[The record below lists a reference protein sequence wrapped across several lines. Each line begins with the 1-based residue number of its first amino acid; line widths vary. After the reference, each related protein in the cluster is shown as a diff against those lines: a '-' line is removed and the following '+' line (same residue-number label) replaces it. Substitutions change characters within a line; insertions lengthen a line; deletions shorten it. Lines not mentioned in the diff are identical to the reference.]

1 MGSGNIVNNKNNVER
16 FIKPSNSFYDKALKE
31 IKNGKKESH
40 WIWYIFPQLKGLGS
54 SYNSNYYGINDINEA
69 KEYLNHEILG
79 NRLIEITQMLLN
91 LNKNDPFEIFGP
103 IDSMKVKS
111 SMTLFY
117 YTFNKK
123 NSLFKDVLNKYY
135 NGEYCNITIRKLNK
149 ENKVF
154 C

>member
-1 MGSGNIVNNKNNVER
+1 MGSGIIKYNIER
-16 FIKPSNSFYDKALKE
+16 FIEPSNSDYETALKE
-31 IKNGKKESH
+31 VKNGKKESH

-54 SYNSNYYGINDINEA
+54 SYNSKYYGINDINEA
-69 KEYLNHEILG
+69 KEYLNHKILG
-79 NRLIEITQMLLN
+79 NRLIEITQVLLN
-91 LNKNDPFEIFGP
+91 LNINDPIEIFGP

>member
-1 MGSGNIVNNKNNVER
+1 MGSGNITNNKINIER

-54 SYNSNYYGINDINEA
+54 SYNSKYYGINDINEA
-69 KEYLNHEILG
+69 KEYLNHKILG
-79 NRLIEITQMLLN
+79 NRLIEITQVLLN
-91 LNKNDPFEIFGP
+91 LNINDPIEIFGP

-135 NGEYCNITIRKLNK
+135 NGEYCKITIRKLNK

>member
-117 YTFNKK
+117 YAFNKK
-123 NSLFKDVLNKYY
+123 NSLFKDILNKYY

-154 C
+154 Y